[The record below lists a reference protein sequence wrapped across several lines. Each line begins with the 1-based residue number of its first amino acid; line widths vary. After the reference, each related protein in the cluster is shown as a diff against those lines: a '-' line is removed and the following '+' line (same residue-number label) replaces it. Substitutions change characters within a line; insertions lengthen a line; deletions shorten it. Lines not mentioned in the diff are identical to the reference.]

1 MRKRAIG
8 ILGLA
13 VAATWALAAA
23 HLAVL
28 AGEAWESKPASA
40 WTQEETLALLKKSPW
55 TVQMEVLQ
63 LSGRQLA
70 RFANGTRA
78 VYRSSPD
85 YPPRVFS
92 EEPVGIEMEYVRGI
106 YAVRWSSAA
115 AVQEALARLEE
126 LTPVMKEMQAQP
138 PELPADSYVL
148 TARVVTPPSEE
159 TARELERKT
168 TQVPDQVG
176 RPTYDEAPQVADIF
190 AGLGEEEL
198 KARATLSTAR
208 KLQLKPTRAVRH
220 GIGTGE
226 GISFFFPRT
235 VNGAPALPAGTAW
248 AEFIFE
254 RRKGE
259 KLKARFKMKE
269 MVYQGKADY

>member
-1 MRKRAIG
+1 METRR
-8 ILGLA
+8 LGGVALLA
-13 VAATWALAAA
+13 GAGCAALAA
-23 HLAVL
+23 LA
-28 AGEAWESKPASA
+28 AEPWESKPASA
-40 WTQEETLALLKKSPW
+40 WTQEETVELLKKSPW
-55 TVQMEVLQ
+55 TVQVEVLQ

-92 EEPVGIEMEYVRGI
+92 EEPVAIEMEYVRGI

-115 AVQEALARLEE
+115 ATQEALARLEE
-126 LTPVMKEMQAQP
+126 LSPVMKEMQAQP

-168 TQVPDQVG
+168 TQIPDQVG

-190 AGLGEEEL
+190 AGLIEEEL
-198 KARATLSTAR
+198 KGRATLTTAR
-208 KLQLKPTRAVRH
+208 KLKVKPARVVRH

-235 VNGAPALPAGTAW
+235 VNGAATLPPGTAW
-248 AEFIFE
+248 AEFTLE
-254 RRKGE
+254 GRRGD